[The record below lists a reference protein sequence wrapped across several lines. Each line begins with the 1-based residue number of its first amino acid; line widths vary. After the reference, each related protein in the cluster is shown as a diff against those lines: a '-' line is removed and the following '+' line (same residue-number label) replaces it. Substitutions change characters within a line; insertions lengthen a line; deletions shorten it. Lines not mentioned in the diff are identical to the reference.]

1 MRRFLTALAIGI
13 LDILSRMGPS
23 TMSCLVVI
31 PSHAKILSAE
41 GWTKKKVKEYI
52 AQHAMPPFP
61 FRVFSGSAFKLPAV
75 SHQISA
81 KNSLLKADG

>member
-13 LDILSRMGPS
+13 LDILSKMGPS

-41 GWTKKKVKEYI
+41 GWTKKKVKGVHRT
-52 AQHAMPPFP
+52 A
-61 FRVFSGSAFKLPAV
+61 R
-75 SHQISA
+75 
-81 KNSLLKADG
+81 NADPDPDFW